1 MRRRRAVRVQPGG
14 SADRIEGRGADDA
27 GRVFLKV
34 RVRARPEDG
43 AANAGRVFLKVRA
56 RPVDGAA
63 NAAVELAVAKAL
75 GVAKSA
81 VRVVT
86 GGKTRLKGL
95 EIEGPPELAGVIEG
109 WLADER
115 NSD

>member
-1 MRRRRAVRVQPGG
+1 M
-14 SADRIEGRGADDA
+14 ADRIGGGGSDDA

-43 AANAGRVFLKVRA
+43 AANAGA
-56 RPVDGAA
+56 
-63 NAAVELAVAKAL
+63 ELAAAEAL
-75 GVAKSA
+75 GAGKSA

-95 EIEGPPELAGVIEG
+95 GIEGPPEFAGVMEG
-109 WLADER
+109 WLPDER
-115 NSD
+115 STD

>member
-1 MRRRRAVRVQPGG
+1 MRRRLALKVQPGRL
-14 SADRIEGRGADDA
+14 ADRIEARGSDDA

-34 RVRARPEDG
+34 RVRPEDG
-43 AANAGRVFLKVRA
+43 AANA
-56 RPVDGAA
+56 AA
-63 NAAVELAVAKAL
+63 GLAAAEAL
-75 GVAKSA
+75 GAGKSA

-95 EIEGPPELAGVIEG
+95 GIEGSPELAGVIEG

-115 NSD
+115 STD

>member
-1 MRRRRAVRVQPGG
+1 MRHRLAVRVQPGG
-14 SADRIEGRGADDA
+14 SADRIEGRGSDDA
-27 GRVFLKV
+27 GRVFVKV
-34 RVRARPEDG
+34 RVRALPE
-43 AANAGRVFLKVRA
+43 
-56 RPVDGAA
+56 DGAA
-63 NAAVELAVAKAL
+63 NAAVELTVAKAL

-81 VRVVT
+81 VQVVT

-115 NSD
+115 STD

>member
-1 MRRRRAVRVQPGG
+1 MRRRLALRVQPG
-14 SADRIEGRGADDA
+14 SLADRIEGRGSYDA

-34 RVRARPEDG
+34 CARPE
-43 AANAGRVFLKVRA
+43 N
-56 RPVDGAA
+56 GAA
-63 NAAVELAVAKAL
+63 NAAVAKAL
-75 GVAKSA
+75 GAGKSA

-95 EIEGPPELAGVIEG
+95 GIEGSPELAGVIEG

-115 NSD
+115 STD

>member
-1 MRRRRAVRVQPGG
+1 MRRRLALKVQPGRL
-14 SADRIEGRGADDA
+14 ADRIEARGSDDA

-34 RVRARPEDG
+34 RMRARPEDG
-43 AANAGRVFLKVRA
+43 AANAATGLA
-56 RPVDGAA
+56 AAEAPGA
-63 NAAVELAVAKAL
+63 
-75 GVAKSA
+75 GKSA

-95 EIEGPPELAGVIEG
+95 GIEGSPELEGVVEG

-115 NSD
+115 STD

>member
-1 MRRRRAVRVQPGG
+1 MRRRLALKVQPGRL
-14 SADRIEGRGADDA
+14 ADRIEARGSDDA

-34 RVRARPEDG
+34 RMRARPEDG
-43 AANAGRVFLKVRA
+43 AANAAAGLA
-56 RPVDGAA
+56 AAEAPGA
-63 NAAVELAVAKAL
+63 
-75 GVAKSA
+75 GKSA

-95 EIEGPPELAGVIEG
+95 GIEGSPELAGVVEG

-115 NSD
+115 STD

>member
-1 MRRRRAVRVQPGG
+1 MKVQPGG
-14 SADRIEGRGADDA
+14 LADRIEARGSDDA

-34 RVRARPEDG
+34 RMRARPEDG
-43 AANAGRVFLKVRA
+43 AANAAAGLA
-56 RPVDGAA
+56 AAEAPGA
-63 NAAVELAVAKAL
+63 
-75 GVAKSA
+75 GKSA

-95 EIEGPPELAGVIEG
+95 GIEGSPELAGVVEG

-115 NSD
+115 STD

>member
-1 MRRRRAVRVQPGG
+1 MRHRLALKVQPGRL
-14 SADRIEGRGADDA
+14 ADRIEGRGSDDA

-43 AANAGRVFLKVRA
+43 AANA
-56 RPVDGAA
+56 AA
-63 NAAVELAVAKAL
+63 GLAAAEAL
-75 GVAKSA
+75 GAGKSA

-86 GGKTRLKGL
+86 GGKSRLKGL
-95 EIEGPPELAGVIEG
+95 GIEASPELAGVIEG

-115 NSD
+115 STD

>member
-1 MRRRRAVRVQPGG
+1 MRHRLAVRVQPGA
-14 SADRIEGRGADDA
+14 SADRLEGRGVDDA

-34 RVRARPEDG
+34 RVRAKPE
-43 AANAGRVFLKVRA
+43 
-56 RPVDGAA
+56 DGAA
-63 NAAVELAVAKAL
+63 NAAVESLVAKAL
-75 GVAKSA
+75 GLPKSA

-95 EIEGPPELAGVIEG
+95 DIEGPAELAGVIEG

-115 NSD
+115 SPD